1 MPSSMITCKDF
12 LRELGDYLDE
22 STDPA
27 LRAELE
33 KHINECPN
41 CWVICDTTRK
51 TIQVYKGMD
60 LHPLPERVHHK
71 LMEALAQYAAKRA
84 ERNGGPRGEAQR

>member
-1 MPSSMITCKDF
+1 MVTCKDF

-22 STDPA
+22 SVDPQV
-27 LRAELE
+27 RAELS

-41 CWVICDTTRK
+41 CWVVLDTTKK

-60 LHPLPERVHHK
+60 PEPLPEPVHDR
-71 LMEALAQYAAKRA
+71 LIGALKKKIA
-84 ERNGGPRGEAQR
+84 GGDA

>member
-1 MPSSMITCKDF
+1 LVTCKDF

-22 STDPA
+22 SVDPQV
-27 LRAELE
+27 RAELS

-41 CWVICDTTRK
+41 CWVVLDTTKK

-60 LHPLPERVHHK
+60 PEPLPEPVHDR
-71 LMEALAQYAAKRA
+71 LIGALKKKIA
-84 ERNGGPRGEAQR
+84 GEA

>member
-1 MPSSMITCKDF
+1 MVTCKDF

-22 STDPA
+22 SVDPQV
-27 LRAELE
+27 RAELS

-41 CWVICDTTRK
+41 CWVVLDTTKK

-60 LHPLPERVHHK
+60 PEPLPEPVHDR
-71 LMEALAQYAAKRA
+71 LIGALKKKIS
-84 ERNGGPRGEAQR
+84 GEA